1 MQNNNNMNLLG
12 FKDVFFDSFEDDNEF
27 VYVHASVKKM
37 DTCPK
42 CGSKKIWVHDHRIQ
56 KIKDTH
62 IHGKKCLIH
71 LKKTRYD
78 CKSCGCRFE
87 R

>member
-1 MQNNNNMNLLG
+1 MN
-12 FKDVFFDSFEDDNEF
+12 
-27 VYVHASVKKM
+27 
-37 DTCPK
+37 TCPH
-42 CGSKKIWVHDHRIQ
+42 CGSKRIWIHDLRIQ

-87 R
+87 